1 MSRALLVVTT
11 DLSPESERAFPTA
24 VSLAAAMDAEL
35 RLVHA
40 VAEIEPIA
48 TKELHA
54 PTAETD
60 PSVPKLR
67 ARLRAL
73 EAKLAGAPVV
83 SSHVLASADVDV
95 AITTYAK
102 EQGAAF
108 LVVASH
114 GRGGIRRLVMGSV
127 AERLLRTSKVPVVI
141 VPIGNSAP

>member
-1 MSRALLVVTT
+1 M
-11 DLSPESERAFPTA
+11 
-24 VSLAAAMDAEL
+24 
-35 RLVHA
+35 
-40 VAEIEPIA
+40 
-48 TKELHA
+48 
-54 PTAETD
+54 
-60 PSVPKLR
+60 
-67 ARLRAL
+67 
-73 EAKLAGAPVV
+73 V